1 MPSDDTALLYGD
13 ITNQVIKAG
22 LRVMRTL
29 GSGFMEKVYENALVI
44 ELKRLGLEVA
54 QQHPIVVLYSG
65 QVIGEY
71 LADLVIEN
79 KVIVELKAVNEIAPI
94 HETQLVNYL
103 RGTGLQVGLVLNFGN
118 SLTFHR
124 KMCQPLNLKE
134 IESNGQNV

>member
-1 MPSDDTALLYGD
+1 MHDHTALLHGD

-22 LRVMRTL
+22 IRVMKTL

-54 QQHPIVVLYSG
+54 QQHPISVLYSG

-71 LADLVIEN
+71 VTDLVVEN
-79 KVIVELKAVNEIAPI
+79 KVIVELKAVSEIAPI

-103 RGTGLQVGLVLNFGN
+103 RGTGLQVGLVLNFGH

-124 KMCQPLNLKE
+124 KTCQPLTRSE
-134 IESNGQNV
+134 ITGNEQHV